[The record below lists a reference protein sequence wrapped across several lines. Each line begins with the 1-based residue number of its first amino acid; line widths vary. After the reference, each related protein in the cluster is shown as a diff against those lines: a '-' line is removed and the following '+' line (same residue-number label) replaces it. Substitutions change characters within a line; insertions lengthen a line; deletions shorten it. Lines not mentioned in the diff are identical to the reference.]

1 MEMKIWHP
9 FTMLG
14 VMINLVTFSA
24 LGAEVLT
31 PKAEL
36 GRQLFF
42 DKNLSE
48 PAGQSCSSCHDPLAA
63 FTDKDKTQPTSKGV
77 DTSLHGNRSAPTV
90 MYAAFS
96 PAFTFDRQANLYKG
110 GQFWDGRAKTLR
122 DQAKGPF
129 LNPIEMAN
137 PTPEAVIEK
146 IKNSSTTDYSTQFDA
161 IYGKEAL
168 NTKQAY
174 NYTVDAIAEFE
185 RSPVF
190 NPFTSKYDF
199 YLLGKARFTAQ
210 EKRGLIVFESKD
222 KGNCIACHDSR
233 PSGTTPPLFTDFSYD
248 NIGIPK
254 NPDNPFYLLPPQ
266 FNVNG
271 MAFVD
276 LGLGGQL
283 KLPDQE
289 GKFKV
294 PTLRNIALTS
304 PYTHNGYFKTLRGVV
319 AFYSTRNVIKRCN
332 NSFTNEKTALQQ
344 KCWPMPEVT
353 QNVNFSELGNLNLSQ
368 NDVNDVLA
376 FLNTLTD
383 GYGKVSPWPSLIKP

>member
-1 MEMKIWHP
+1 
-9 FTMLG
+9 
-14 VMINLVTFSA
+14 S
-24 LGAEVLT
+24 
-31 PKAEL
+31 
-36 GRQLFF
+36 
-42 DKNLSE
+42 
-48 PAGQSCSSCHDPLAA
+48 
-63 FTDKDKTQPTSKGV
+63 
-77 DTSLHGNRSAPTV
+77 
-90 MYAAFS
+90 
-96 PAFTFDRQANLYKG
+96 
-110 GQFWDGRAKTLR
+110 

-137 PTPEAVIEK
+137 PTPESVIAK
-146 IKNSSTTDYSTQFDA
+146 IKQSSETDYQTGFEA
-161 IYGKEAL
+161 VYGKNAL
-168 NTKQAY
+168 DNTTKAY
-174 NYTVDAIAEFE
+174 NYVADAIAEFE
-185 RSPVF
+185 RSAVF

-210 EKRGLIVFESKD
+210 EKRGLIVFESKE

-233 PSGTTPPLFTDFSYD
+233 PSGATPPLFTDFSYD

-254 NPDNPFYLLPPQ
+254 NPDNPFYVLPPQ
-266 FNVNG
+266 FNANG

-319 AFYSTRNVIKRCN
+319 TFYSTRNVIKRCSN
-332 NSFTNEKTALQQ
+332 TFTNEKTALQQ
-344 KCWPMPEVT
+344 KCWPMPEVP

-383 GYGKVSPWPSLIKP
+383 GYGKISPWPSLIKP